1 MPETPG
7 ERIRFDHIAL
17 GATRLADAPSFLVA
31 VLGGVPDSGGPSAG
45 FRWAT
50 WRYAGGG
57 SLEVIEPHGAD
68 GFLHRF
74 LARRGPGVHHV
85 TFLVPSLAAA
95 CARAE
100 AEGYEIVGRDESDS
114 GWMTAFL
121 HPKQALGIVVQLAQS
136 AGREGGRPWEVP
148 PGPPHAPPAVRVVGL
163 RLRARDRDR
172 TRVQWA
178 TILGG
183 EEPRDGAEDVG
194 LVFRWP
200 GSPMRIAVDLDPV
213 SEAGP
218 VAIEIAA
225 DRPLA
230 LPSAEAPGLG
240 AVFRQVAAGIDRAGT
255 LAGEVGPAEGGAR

>member
-1 MPETPG
+1 MPGTPRQG
-7 ERIRFDHIAL
+7 IRFDHIAL
-17 GATRLADAPSFLVA
+17 GATRLADAPPFLVG
-31 VLGGVPDSGGPSAG
+31 VLGGVPDSGGPSAA

-57 SLEVIEPHGAD
+57 SLEVIEPRGTD

-85 TFLVPSLAAA
+85 TFLVPSLAAV

-114 GWMTAFL
+114 SWMTAYL
-121 HPKQALGIVVQLAQS
+121 HPKQALGVVVQLTQS
-136 AGREGGRPWEVP
+136 AGGSGRPWEVP

-163 RLRARDRDR
+163 RLRAPDRDR
-172 TRVQWA
+172 PRLQWA
-178 TILGG
+178 TICGG
-183 EEPRDGAEDVG
+183 EEPRDGAEDGG

-218 VAIEIAA
+218 VAVEIAA
-225 DRPLA
+225 DRPLV
-230 LPSAEAPGLG
+230 LPSAGAPGLG
-240 AVFRQVAAGIDRAGT
+240 AVFRQVAAGID
-255 LAGEVGPAEGGAR
+255 